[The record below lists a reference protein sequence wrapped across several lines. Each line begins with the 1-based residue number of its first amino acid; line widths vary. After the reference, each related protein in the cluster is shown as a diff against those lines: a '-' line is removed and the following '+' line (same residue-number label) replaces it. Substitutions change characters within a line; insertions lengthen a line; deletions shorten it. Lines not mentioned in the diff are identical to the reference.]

1 MAAIVELKTEVAI
14 PAVVCTGEMTK
25 MPLSLVIVTKEPSST
40 ALPDRSVTVA
50 VSTLFAPTTFAAEG
64 TVSVTV
70 AAGPGVNVTDVVPVA
85 APAVALTCA
94 VPTEL
99 AMMEDV
105 AIPLSVVTGETTVPL
120 SVVKVTVMPLP
131 TRLPK
136 LSEIVA
142 VSTLLAPTTC
152 DAGLAVSV
160 N

>member
-1 MAAIVELKTEVAI
+1 M
-14 PAVVCTGEMTK
+14 
-25 MPLSLVIVTKEPSST
+25 
-40 ALPDRSVTVA
+40 TVA
-50 VSTLFAPTTFAAEG
+50 VSTLVVPTTRAAEG

-70 AAGPGVNVTDVVPVA
+70 AAGAGVNVTDVAPVA
-85 APAVALTCA
+85 APAVALTRA

-99 AMMEDV
+99 EMMEDV
-105 AIPLSVVTGETTVPL
+105 AIPLIVVTGETTVPP
-120 SVVKVTVMPLP
+120 SVVKVTGMPLP

-136 LSEIVA
+136 LSEIIA